1 MIDVEKRKRVMK
13 RSMQLGHCICNPKK
27 SCPCDVFKE
36 KDICPCAGEREH
48 QAVEKVDLT
57 TLVEK
62 TGCASKINQ
71 NDLKLALDGLPEIS
85 DPRLIV
91 GSNTCDD
98 AGVFCIS
105 DDMALVQTVDVFT
118 PVVDDPYT
126 FGQIAAANS
135 LSDVYAMGGKP
146 ITALSI
152 ISFPIETVSPRV
164 MTQMLR
170 GGMDKMKEAGAV
182 IAGGHSIN
190 DKEPKLGYSI
200 TGLINPDR
208 IITNSNAQPGDLLIL
223 TKPLGTGIISFANQL
238 GKASEQSKSA
248 AAKSMTEL
256 NKKAAEVML
265 EIGVNSAT
273 DVTGFGLFGHLGE
286 MVSQSGVSA
295 EIYISRV
302 PIFEGVSDYVL
313 QGMISGGIER
323 NMEHSSQYVR
333 AVDDV
338 PYELLSVL
346 YDPQTS
352 GGLLISVCADKANI
366 LLRELNKKGIDSAA
380 IIGKITDSDSG
391 VIYVYNDGDTIESDK
406 IHKINKEKNMEDIS
420 CCCSNSNN
428 ESCCESPLAADTNS
442 DAGDSFSTFM
452 GIVMTD
458 GAISVRNK
466 ELITIAL
473 SLLSKCE
480 PCLKIHINKAKQ
492 LGVTD
497 DEINEAIW
505 LAISFGGAPL
515 KMFYELYKSKQ

>member
-105 DDMALVQTVDVFT
+105 NDMALVQTVDVFT

-208 IITNSNAQPGDLLIL
+208 IITNSNAQSGDLLIL

-256 NKKAAEVML
+256 NKKAAETML

-295 EIYISRV
+295 EIY
-302 PIFEGVSDYVL
+302 
-313 QGMISGGIER
+313 Q
-323 NMEHSSQYVR
+323 
-333 AVDDV
+333 
-338 PYELLSVL
+338 
-346 YDPQTS
+346 
-352 GGLLISVCADKANI
+352 
-366 LLRELNKKGIDSAA
+366 
-380 IIGKITDSDSG
+380 
-391 VIYVYNDGDTIESDK
+391 
-406 IHKINKEKNMEDIS
+406 
-420 CCCSNSNN
+420 
-428 ESCCESPLAADTNS
+428 
-442 DAGDSFSTFM
+442 
-452 GIVMTD
+452 
-458 GAISVRNK
+458 
-466 ELITIAL
+466 
-473 SLLSKCE
+473 
-480 PCLKIHINKAKQ
+480 
-492 LGVTD
+492 
-497 DEINEAIW
+497 
-505 LAISFGGAPL
+505 
-515 KMFYELYKSKQ
+515 